1 MKPSK
6 PQFQRGIS
14 LIETMMTIA
23 VIGIMLGV
31 GVPNL
36 AVWMKNNQIKTAA
49 QNILTGLQLARGEAV
64 RQNSRVLFQLTDGSK
79 SGVPIWTVWSYSS
92 QPCQTV
98 ANAFPCP
105 IESSEAGAGGGS
117 ARIGVNADD
126 ISAANYSYA
135 NAVAAGTGMGVSPNP
150 GVVFNAF
157 GQVLNDAAA
166 NAIATRIT
174 RIDVTDTKDTR
185 TRRMVVRVPTGG
197 SATMC
202 DPKATNSQGC

>member
-1 MKPSK
+1 MITSK
-6 PQFQRGIS
+6 PNLQRGVS
-14 LIETMMTIA
+14 LIETMVTVA

-31 GVPNL
+31 GLPSL
-36 AVWMKNNQIKTAA
+36 AVWMKSNQIKSSS

-64 RQNSRVLFQLTDGSK
+64 RQNSRVLFQLTDSGAT
-79 SGVPIWTVWSYSS
+79 GVPTWTVWSYSS

-105 IESSEAGAGGGS
+105 IESSQSSEGGNT

-126 ISAANYSYA
+126 ISGAGYSYTTA
-135 NAVAAGTGMGVSPNP
+135 IAAGTGMGVSPRP

-157 GQVLNDAAA
+157 GQVLNDGAA

-174 RIDVTDTKDTR
+174 RIDITDARETR
-185 TRRMVVRVPTGG
+185 ARRMVVRIPAGG

-202 DPKATNSQGC
+202 DPAAKNSQGC